1 MPDNP
6 RNFTYAKGMFL
17 VPVLLYIMSAVML
30 LFIIPPIKDLRK
42 KSKLGKFK
50 VSGQKIIATIDEVTV
65 KNNVRILQKSPVTV
79 ICSDENGITYRS
91 KFLSP
96 YPRKYF
102 AGANITV
109 YTKDRKYVV
118 DEDSVSESGTLKED

>member
-1 MPDNP
+1 
-6 RNFTYAKGMFL
+6 
-17 VPVLLYIMSAVML
+17 ML

-50 VSGQKIIATIDEVTV
+50 VTGQKIIATIDEVTV

-109 YTKDRKYVV
+109 YTKDGKYVV